1 VARQGAKLTASD
13 GAVADTKGVT
23 DNLAEEDLQGPS
35 ADARICTQSDV
46 GAQYKKYHQWLRDT
60 AGRRFPSQSEDLIN
74 DAVSIVFVRLLAQA
88 DEGVLTDK
96 GENWRP
102 YLRRTVL
109 NQCVDLIRKDMTFRN
124 TASTEDPR
132 APRHIDRDPL
142 GDQVADDDLVR
153 RRQPKLNDAVAN
165 LSQRQVTLLEHV
177 FDGQTNKQIGEA
189 LGISGQAIGQ
199 QLKTITSR
207 IGEEVTKD
215 E

>member
-1 VARQGAKLTASD
+1 
-13 GAVADTKGVT
+13 VT
-23 DNLAEEDLQGPS
+23 DNLTEEDLEGPS

-46 GAQYKKYHQWLRDT
+46 GAQYMKYHQWLRDT
-60 AGRRFPSQSEDLIN
+60 AVRRFPSQSEDLIN

-88 DEGVLTDK
+88 SEGVLTDK

-124 TASTEDPR
+124 TASREDPR
-132 APRHIDRDPL
+132 APRHIDHDPL

-177 FDGQTNKQIGEA
+177 LDGQTNKQIGEA

>member
-1 VARQGAKLTASD
+1 M
-13 GAVADTKGVT
+13 VT
-23 DNLAEEDLQGPS
+23 DNLAVEDLEGPG

-60 AGRRFPSQSEDLIN
+60 CARRFPNQSQDVIN
-74 DAVSIVFVRLLAQA
+74 DALSIVFVRLSAQA
-88 DEGVLTDK
+88 DKGALTDK
-96 GENWRP
+96 GENWGP
-102 YLRRTVL
+102 FLRRMVL
-109 NQCVDLIRKDMTFRN
+109 NQCVDLIRQDVTFRN
-124 TASTEDPR
+124 TASREDPER
-132 APRHIDRDPL
+132 PRYIDHDPL

-177 FDGQTNKQIGEA
+177 LDGRTNKQIGEA
-189 LGISGQAIGQ
+189 LGISGQAVGQ

-207 IGEEVTKD
+207 IGEEVTRD